1 MKDTYDKA
9 LKEVTLLTAKVSN
22 KNAEILKK
30 RYEKYEKLFEYLP
43 QKKAWIMQ
51 KPANQPAG

>member
-9 LKEVTLLTAKVSN
+9 LKEVTLLTTKVSN

-30 RYEKYEKLFEYLP
+30 RYEKYEKLF
-43 QKKAWIMQ
+43 
-51 KPANQPAG
+51 